1 MRVLVDTNIVLD
13 FILDRQPFV
22 EEASTLLEFIASG
35 EIEGYVA
42 ATTLTNIFFYIVR
55 RATRSL
61 ERAKQAVSDT
71 LTLME
76 ICLVDKSIL
85 ESAFASNL
93 NDFEDAVQI
102 ACFLANDVDAIITRD
117 AQDFVDAPLSI
128 LSAGELLNT
137 LQSP

>member
-13 FILDRQPFV
+13 FILDREPFV
-22 EEASTLLEFIASG
+22 AEASTLLEYIASG
-35 EIEGYVA
+35 EIEGYIA
-42 ATTLTNIFFYIVR
+42 ATTLTNIFYIVK

-102 ACFLANDVDAIITRD
+102 ACALANDVDAIITRD

>member
-13 FILDRQPFV
+13 YILDREPFAA
-22 EEASTLLEFIASG
+22 EASTLLEYIASG

-42 ATTLTNIFFYIVR
+42 ATTLTNIFYIVR

-61 ERAKQAVSDT
+61 ERAKHAVSDT

-76 ICLVDKSIL
+76 ICSVDQSIL
-85 ESAFASNL
+85 ERAFAFNL

-102 ACFLANDVDAIITRD
+102 ACALANNIDAIITRD
-117 AQDFVDAPLSI
+117 AQDFVDAPLLV

-137 LQSP
+137 RQAP

>member
-1 MRVLVDTNIVLD
+1 MRVLVDTNI
-13 FILDRQPFV
+13 ILDVILNREPFV
-22 EEASTLLEFIASG
+22 EEASALLESIALG

-42 ATTLTNIFFYIVR
+42 ATTLTNIFYIVR

-61 ERAKQAVSDT
+61 ERAKQALSDT

-76 ICLVDKSIL
+76 ICTVDKSIL

-102 ACFLANDVDAIITRD
+102 ACALANNVDAIITRD
-117 AQDFVDAPLSI
+117 AKDFADAPVSM
-128 LSAGELLNT
+128 LSAGKLLNT